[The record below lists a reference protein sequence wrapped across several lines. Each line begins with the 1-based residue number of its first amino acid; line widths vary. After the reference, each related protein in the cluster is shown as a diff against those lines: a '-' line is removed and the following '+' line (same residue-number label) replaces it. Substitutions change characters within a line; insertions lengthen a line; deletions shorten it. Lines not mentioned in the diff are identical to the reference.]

1 MNCLEN
7 ALSVGT
13 ILKNGN
19 RNYKIIKVLGAGG
32 FGITYLVQCTANGE
46 GQTTYC
52 ALKEYFPD
60 KLCERGEGNTMSYL
74 STNALTVKSGIEDF
88 ITEAKRLNKQ
98 NISHPNIVSI
108 DEVFKANG
116 TAYYTMEYI
125 EGTNLLQF
133 IKGNHN
139 KPLSI
144 ELALDI
150 MRPIMQ
156 AVALLHKHK
165 LTHLDIKHEN
175 IILSEESDG
184 SYRPV
189 LIDFGQAK
197 HYDKKGNAT
206 SELTNAGC
214 SDGFAPPEQYL
225 GLSQFTPQA
234 DIYAIC
240 ATLLYLLTAKQPIKS
255 SEINASVIT
264 KMLPTDTP
272 PYISNAIINGMRR
285 DKDDRIQSIESLAD
299 SLKINLSE
307 ENNEGSLTVKLNIAN
322 KQRNR
327 GRSISSKSA
336 IRLLLIC
343 IISTI
348 FVICGIVWYNRGS
361 QYEVSYYKSGA
372 IHYDNDLLKDLDGVQ
387 FFNKKK
393 NMNIYHCWLSIIR
406 SGHTFAFCGFF
417 NSASGLDV
425 YYFHPDAEVKRLKNE
440 ISLSDGKTT
449 LKITARIG
457 KEHQKAYNILYSTGG
472 RTYEWIADKIQYDSN
487 DFKGLAY
494 ENPACE
500 KYTTIDFIESLLKR
514 LKFKI
519 TYE

>member
-1 MNCLEN
+1 
-7 ALSVGT
+7 
-13 ILKNGN
+13 
-19 RNYKIIKVLGAGG
+19 
-32 FGITYLVQCTANGE
+32 
-46 GQTTYC
+46 
-52 ALKEYFPD
+52 
-60 KLCERGEGNTMSYL
+60 
-74 STNALTVKSGIEDF
+74 
-88 ITEAKRLNKQ
+88 
-98 NISHPNIVSI
+98 
-108 DEVFKANG
+108 
-116 TAYYTMEYI
+116 
-125 EGTNLLQF
+125 
-133 IKGNHN
+133 
-139 KPLSI
+139 
-144 ELALDI
+144 
-150 MRPIMQ
+150 
-156 AVALLHKHK
+156 
-165 LTHLDIKHEN
+165 
-175 IILSEESDG
+175 LSEESDG

-264 KMLPTDTP
+264 KMLPVDTP

-285 DKDDRIQSIESLAD
+285 DKDDRTQSIESLAD
-299 SLKINLSE
+299 SLRINLSE
-307 ENNEGSLTVKLNIAN
+307 EDNEGSLTVKLNIAN
-322 KQRNR
+322 KKRNR

-348 FVICGIVWYNRGS
+348 LVICGIVWYNRDS
-361 QYEVSYYKSGA
+361 QYEVSYYKSGTMY
-372 IHYDNDLLKDLDGVQ
+372 YDNDILNELDGVQ
-387 FFNKKK
+387 FFNTKK
-393 NMNIYHCWLSIIR
+393 NMNTYYCWLSTKWGY
-406 SGHTFAFCGFF
+406 SFYFCGCFDRD
-417 NSASGLDV
+417 SSLEV

-440 ISLSDGKTT
+440 ISLSDEKTT

-457 KEHQKAYNILYSTGG
+457 NDHQKAYNILYSRGG

-494 ENPACE
+494 ENPVCE
-500 KYTTIDFIESLLKR
+500 KFTTIDFIESLLKR

-519 TYE
+519 NYE